1 MGRIRTPETVKKWLE
16 GKKKH
21 KNENS
26 FKALMEEFPELE
38 EDFKKNQEG
47 LTLEK
52 EEKRLEDL
60 F

>member
-1 MGRIRTPETVKKWLE
+1 
-16 GKKKH
+16 
-21 KNENS
+21 
-26 FKALMEEFPELE
+26 MEEFPELE

-52 EEKRLEDL
+52 EEKMLEDL